1 MAAAMALGTGFLPP
15 RRESWNVIL
24 TPGSSPEPEL
34 SHLGFLSPLPN
45 TVFFFPL
52 NIHPDSILPCH
63 LFTLKFYILL
73 LTLQVNA
80 IWLLP
85 TPLH

>member
-52 NIHPDSILPCH
+52 KHPS
-63 LFTLKFYILL
+63 
-73 LTLQVNA
+73 
-80 IWLLP
+80 
-85 TPLH
+85 